1 MVLGVYECGK
11 SSENESVRLTN
22 RLSQWQ
28 QCYGCRSGG
37 NAAAQFVG
45 EALCLLVNLHLRPHS
60 SSGTVGQSGSDS
72 A

>member
-1 MVLGVYECGK
+1 MDAVAVC
-11 SSENESVRLTN
+11 
-22 RLSQWQ
+22 
-28 QCYGCRSGG
+28 GG